1 MLLLSTDAL
10 NQLNT
15 FYDTKNGFFVCYTTI
30 SNNKLCKKNYSVK
43 IVKMVSENLIF
54 QVSVSSKIQ

>member
-43 IVKMVSENLIF
+43 IVKMVSENLTF
-54 QVSVSSKIQ
+54 QV